1 MVRFI
6 GSALGVFLLSTTASI
21 AQDQSDWPQTLVI
34 GTASPGGTHAI
45 YGQGL
50 ASIISNHV
58 GVPASTQQTQGP
70 NQNLVL
76 TQSNRV
82 DLGLTTMGPAYE
94 AWTGA
99 LELNPDVEHKDIRA
113 LIPMYITPFQVA
125 ALERSGI
132 ASVADLDGKTVG
144 TGPKGGTGGTYW
156 ERWFETLGLDITVRN
171 GPLGD
176 QTSQLADGRLDAV
189 ATAAGLPISAF
200 SELEAT
206 VDANMFSLSQEQ
218 IDELLPSLPYA
229 REFTI
234 PAETYTSIDEPI
246 QTLGM
251 WNFVI
256 ANKDMPDDLA
266 YEIVKAVFENHDE
279 MVSTHASAAETLAEN
294 VNQNDFLW
302 LHPGAVRYY
311 QEQGIELP
319 ESVIP
324 QDGQE

>member
-1 MVRFI
+1 MKHVI
-6 GSALGVFLLSTTASI
+6 GVSVGVFVLSTSVAM
-21 AQDQSDWPQTLVI
+21 AQDRSDWPQTIVI

-45 YGQGL
+45 YGQGI
-50 ASIISNHV
+50 ASIISNYLD
-58 GVPASTQQTQGP
+58 VPASTQQTQGP

-76 TQSNRV
+76 TQANRV
-82 DLGLTTMGPAYE
+82 DIGLTTMGPAYE
-94 AWTGA
+94 AWTGE
-99 LELNPDVEHKDIRA
+99 LELNPGVEHKDVRA
-113 LIPMYITPFQVA
+113 LFPMYITPFQVA

-132 ASVADLDGKTVG
+132 SSVDELDGKIVG
-144 TGPKGGTGGTYW
+144 TGPRGGTGGTYW
-156 ERWFETLGLDITVRN
+156 QRWFETLGIDVTVRN

-206 VDANMFSLSQEQ
+206 VPASMFSLSDEQ
-218 IDELLPSLPYA
+218 IEELLPNLPYA
-229 REFTI
+229 RKFTI
-234 PAETYTSIDEPI
+234 PADTYDSIDQPI
-246 QTLGM
+246 NTFGM

-279 MVSTHASAAETLAEN
+279 MMATHASAAETLAEN
-294 VNQNDFLW
+294 VAENDFLW

-311 QEQGIELP
+311 QEQGIDIPENALP
-319 ESVIP
+319 EDS
-324 QDGQE
+324 